1 MNNSVAKGL
10 LSYLLGVVGPLI
22 VILAFKDNNR
32 KDLFHA
38 YQSIVITVAGIVAY
52 VASSILAMIPIVQII
67 TVILIPAIGI
77 FLFVLEILGIV
88 KVCKDDPDPKLILV
102 GDLTESIFGKQ
113 LSAAPETV
121 AVPQQPS
128 FDPNTGQ
135 PVNQPAP
142 QAPVEQ
148 PAAPEAPAPENNDQ
162 TL

>member
-32 KDLFHA
+32 KDLFH
-38 YQSIVITVAGIVAY
+38 AGIVAY